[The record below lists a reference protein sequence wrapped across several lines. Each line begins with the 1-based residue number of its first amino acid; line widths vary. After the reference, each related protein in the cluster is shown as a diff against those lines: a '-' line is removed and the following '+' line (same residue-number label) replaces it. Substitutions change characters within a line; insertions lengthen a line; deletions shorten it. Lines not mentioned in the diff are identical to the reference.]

1 MKRLIIS
8 ACILLT
14 FGCALNRPYIKEKTT
29 STATNGVVTVSD
41 RMLKVTTLA
50 LWPADTE
57 VTKQKAS
64 AGKTLSTGVDDV
76 TAKGG
81 GTNLVTA
88 LSELRQIMELMVKA
102 AP

>member
-1 MKRLIIS
+1 MKTIIALLALI
-8 ACILLT
+8 AFT
-14 FGCALNRPYIKEKTT
+14 GCALNRPYIKEKSTTTT
-29 STATNGVVTVSD
+29 STNGVSITTMD

-50 LWPADTE
+50 FWPADTE

-64 AGKTLSTGVDDV
+64 AGKTLSTGVEDV

-81 GTNLVTA
+81 GTNMVGA
-88 LSELRQIMELMVKA
+88 LSELRQILQLI

>member
-1 MKRLIIS
+1 MK
-8 ACILLT
+8 CIAVITIALLT
-14 FGCALNRPYIKEKTT
+14 GCALNRPYIKEKTT
-29 STATNGVVTVSD
+29 TTATNGVVTVSD
-41 RMLKVTTLA
+41 RMLKVTTFA

-64 AGKTLSTGVDDV
+64 AGRTLSTGVEDV